1 MFATRTPKTLFFF
14 EFDRKEAT
22 LGPMKA
28 NLKGVF
34 VCCLAIA
41 FSANAQTPVITAQPQ
56 SITINNASTAHFSVV
71 AQNAATY
78 QWMFGSTAI
87 PGATDST
94 LTLDDVTNTQAG
106 YYTVVVTST
115 TGDSTNSQPAQL
127 SLVPGTI
134 VQLTFSG
141 YGTGYPSNVVLQ
153 LFDHDKP
160 ATVQNFLHYL
170 NIGAYTNIFWSRL
183 VPGFVLQ
190 GGDYATVSRTNG
202 PPFSAYSVY
211 DTYTTDLGFLPPFPF
226 EIDSEY
232 GVGPQINNT
241 FGTVAM
247 AESPGNPDS
256 AANTFFFNLADNST
270 NLDNQNGGFTVF
282 GRILSGTNVL
292 DYFNTFSTSTVN
304 DRLDTVDTNG
314 ILNYGGALSD
324 LPVNYRGV
332 AAPADSN
339 LFYIDFAFI
348 TSPVIETTLPTISL
362 VYPANG
368 ATVTNPGV
376 VITGTAAD
384 DIGLA
389 RIQASV
395 TGTNINA
402 EEPLSGNANGT
413 TNWSFDCGNLAPG
426 TYSLDIVAQN
436 GAGYLSSHED
446 SDFVVPQ
453 FPFSTSANGPGRVS
467 PSLTQANTKVGSTY
481 VVRAIPSAGAIFV
494 GWTMG
499 TNLSLNPTYS
509 FTMPNGGQLTANFV
523 PNTLPGGISFTYPK
537 ANANLTTNNVTLTG
551 TIKAGAGVTTVSCQF
566 FSKNTGNAVTG
577 PMVTSSS
584 GAWSIPATQLNPGS
598 YIVQAIATNA
608 VGKTTAISEDFTI
621 LTPLSVTVTGPGKTS
636 LTNGEYL
643 VSGKSYSIKAT
654 ANPGDLFYAWTDG
667 EGMSLNPSID
677 FTMTN
682 GVAFT
687 AIFISNSLAHDISFT
702 YPPANSKVTAD
713 YFTLTG
719 NISASVFNPQV
730 TCQIFSNG
738 IPVSEAQ
745 VAAINGTTWSVPL
758 SLSQGTYTAVAVA
771 LDSAGRQTL
780 ASETF
785 KVSFFPNIAGTYYG
799 IFFPTNIATDNS
811 GYFALTLNT
820 SGYLSGTLQFPL
832 RTYSITYPV
841 NPSGTTGWLAGEGFD
856 GPDGPDVYFEVSFD
870 LTNGT
875 DTVTGYVY
883 WDETYASLTGY
894 RGVTI
899 LPTNTVVGKYIL
911 NFETVTNLLG
921 SGPTNDG
928 YATLSVGKT
937 GTMTIGGTLAD
948 NSTFSRTTG
957 VSKDGIWPIYAPL
970 YGGGGLILGWETNVI
985 GTTPTSAGSVGT
997 FVWIKPKIK
1006 GLYYT
1011 NALGILAASTGTNY
1025 VAPINGSQYQ
1035 VVFEGGTVNPSLNN
1049 TLTVNKSGQFVPGA
1063 GPDKLKISLSAAGAI
1078 TGTIYNPADNKTLPI
1093 RGSFSNPSV
1102 GGSGFILDT
1111 DGQSDPFQIL
1121 LVP

>member
-1 MFATRTPKTLFFF
+1 
-14 EFDRKEAT
+14 
-22 LGPMKA
+22 MKA

-34 VCCLAIA
+34 VCCLAVA
-41 FSANAQTPVITAQPQ
+41 FGASAQTPVITSQPQ
-56 SITINNASTAHFSVV
+56 SITINNASTANFSVV

-94 LTLDDVTNTQAG
+94 LTLDDATNTQAG
-106 YYTVVVTST
+106 YYTVVVTSS

-141 YGTGYPSNVVLQ
+141 YGTGGASNVVVQ

-160 ATVQNFLHYL
+160 ATVQNFLHYI
-170 NIGAYTNIFWSRL
+170 NIEAYTNIFWSRL

-190 GGDYATVSRTNG
+190 GGDYATVTRTNSA
-202 PPFSAYSVY
+202 PFSAYSVY
-211 DTYTTDLGFLPPFPF
+211 NSYTTDLGFVPPFPF
-226 EIDSEY
+226 EIDNEY

-241 FGTVAM
+241 FGTIAM
-247 AESPGNPDS
+247 AKSAGNPDS

-292 DYFNTFSTSTVN
+292 DYFNTFSASTVN
-304 DRLDTVDTNG
+304 DRVDYADTNG

-324 LPVNYRGV
+324 LPVNYHGI
-332 AAPADSN
+332 ASPADSN
-339 LFYIDFAFI
+339 LFYITFAFL
-348 TSPVIETTLPTISL
+348 TFPVIDTTPPTISL

-368 ATVTNPGV
+368 ATVTNAD
-376 VITGTAAD
+376 VIVAGTAAD
-384 DIGLA
+384 DTGLA
-389 RIQASV
+389 RVQASI

-402 EEPLSGNANGT
+402 GEPLSGNANGT
-413 TNWSFDCGNLAPG
+413 INWSFDSGNLAPG
-426 TYSLDIVAQN
+426 AYSLDIVSQD
-436 GAGYLSSHED
+436 GAGNLSSHEG

-453 FPFSTSANGPGRVS
+453 FPFGTYANGPGKVS
-467 PSLTQANTKVGSTY
+467 PSLTQANTKVGSKY

-494 GWTMG
+494 GWTFG
-499 TNLSLNPTYS
+499 TNLSFSPTYS

-537 ANANLTTNNVTLTG
+537 ANAKLTTNSVTLTG
-551 TIKAGAGVTTVSCQF
+551 TIKPTAGVTTVSCQF
-566 FSKNTGNAVTG
+566 FSKNTGDAVTG

-584 GAWSIPATQLNPGS
+584 GAWSIPAAQLSPGS
-598 YIVQAIATNA
+598 YIVQAIATNSA
-608 VGKTTAISEDFTI
+608 GKTTAISEDFTV
-621 LTPLSVTVTGPGKTS
+621 LTPLSITVSGPGKTS

-643 VSGKSYSIKAT
+643 VSGTSYSIKAT
-654 ANPGDLFYAWTDG
+654 PNPGDLFYAWTNG
-667 EGMSLNPSID
+667 GGMSLNPSIN

-687 AIFISNSLAHDISFT
+687 AIFISNTLAKDISFT

-713 YFTLTG
+713 HFMLTG
-719 NISASVFNPQV
+719 NISASVVNPQV

-738 IPVSEAQ
+738 IPVNLAQ
-745 VAAINGTTWSVPL
+745 VATINGTTWSVPV
-758 SLSQGTYTAVAVA
+758 SLPQGTYTALAYA
-771 LDSAGRQTL
+771 FDSSGRQTL
-780 ASETF
+780 ASESF
-785 KVSFFPNIAGTYYG
+785 KVSFFANIAGTYYG

-811 GYFALTLNT
+811 GYFKLTLNA

-832 RTYSITYPV
+832 RSYTITYPV

-856 GPDGPDVYFEVSFD
+856 GPYGPDVYFDVIFD

-883 WDETYASLTGY
+883 WDGTYANLTGY
-894 RGVTI
+894 RGVTT
-899 LPTNTVVGKYIL
+899 LPTNTAAGKYIL
-911 NFETVTNLLG
+911 NFDTVTNLLG

-928 YATLSVGKT
+928 YATLSVSKT

-970 YGGGGLILGWETNVI
+970 YGGGGMILGWETNVI
-985 GTTPTSAGSVGT
+985 GTTPGSAGSVGT
-997 FVWIKPKIK
+997 LVWIKPKIK
-1006 GLYYT
+1006 GTYYT
-1011 NALGILAASTGTNY
+1011 NALGILASSTGTNY
-1025 VAPINGSQYQ
+1025 ITPVNGSQYQ
-1035 VVFEGGTVNPSLNN
+1035 VVFEGGTINPSLDNI
-1049 TLTVNKSGQFVPGA
+1049 LTVKAGQFVPAAGA
-1063 GPDKLKISLSAAGAI
+1063 PDKLKISLSAAGVI
-1078 TGTIYNPADNKTLPI
+1078 TGTIYNPADKKTLPI
-1093 RGSFSNPSV
+1093 RGSFINPSV
-1102 GGSGFILDT
+1102 GGSGFVLDT
-1111 DGQSDPFQIL
+1111 DGGADQFQIL
-1121 LVP
+1121 LAQ